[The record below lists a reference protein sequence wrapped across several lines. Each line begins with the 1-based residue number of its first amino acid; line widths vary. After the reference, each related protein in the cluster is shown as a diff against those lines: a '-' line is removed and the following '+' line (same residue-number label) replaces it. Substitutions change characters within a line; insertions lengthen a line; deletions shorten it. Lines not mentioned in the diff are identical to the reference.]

1 MTNRKINGYAMNYEI
16 TRAMNANKIAR
27 AAIKSIIND
36 EPSIL
41 MRNTLLAKAATA
53 LAENL
58 EALQTIR
65 EIKQNAPAEWREPDN
80 RSLDK

>member
-1 MTNRKINGYAMNYEI
+1 MTTRKINGYAMSYEI

-27 AAIKSIIND
+27 SAIKSILND
-36 EPSIL
+36 DPSIL

-58 EALQTIR
+58 EALLAIR
-65 EIKQNAPAEWREPDN
+65 EIKQNAPADHSAEALER
-80 RSLDK
+80 